1 MPTGT
6 CGISQRG
13 VSNSYKNIWNEFGAS
28 LSDGA
33 LSALLA
39 WPEVKER
46 ISNES
51 RLEDGRRIDGNAPVH
66 FQPRTITLEMHII
79 ASSLTD
85 FLEKERAFFHF
96 LADNPRGI
104 KLELYG
110 VYGLPYN
117 KLIAFNLQYLSC
129 TQFGVYNG
137 TLGKFAV
144 RFIEAASNANGAFIG
159 SSNPNEEE

>member
-6 CGISQRG
+6 CLIGQRG
-13 VSNSYKNIWNEFGAS
+13 VSNSTVNIWTEFKAS

-33 LSALLA
+33 LSALLS

-51 RLEDGRRIDGNAPVH
+51 RLEDGRRIDDTAPVRY
-66 FQPRTITLEMHII
+66 QSRTITLEMHII
-79 ASSLTD
+79 ASSFDD
-85 FLEKERAFFHF
+85 FLTKERALMHF
-96 LADNPRGI
+96 LSDAPKGI

-110 VYGLPYN
+110 VYGLTYTN
-117 KLIAFNLQYLSC
+117 RLTFNLKYLSC

-144 RFIEAASNANGAFIG
+144 RFIEPTTTPTGAFLG
-159 SSNPNEEE
+159 NSNNEE